1 MQRIEAM
8 LGRIGDWTAIAAFLP
23 RASEP
28 GGGNPDF
35 RRSALASTVVA
46 TLEMARRGVV
56 DIRQD
61 EAFGPILV
69 KAA

>member
-8 LGRIGDWTAIAAFLP
+8 LGRIGDWTAIAVFLP
-23 RASEP
+23 CDS
-28 GGGNPDF
+28 NPDF

-46 TLEMARRGVV
+46 TLEMARRGAI

-61 EAFGPILV
+61 DAFGPILV